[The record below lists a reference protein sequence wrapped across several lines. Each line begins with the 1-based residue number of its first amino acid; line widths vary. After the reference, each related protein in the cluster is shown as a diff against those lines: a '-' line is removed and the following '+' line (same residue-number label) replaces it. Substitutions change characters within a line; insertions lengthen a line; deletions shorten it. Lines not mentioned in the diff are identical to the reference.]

1 MARRT
6 LEPSLP
12 PEVAMGRLLCLVGR
26 HDWLRRRDTVVD
38 GTGGVHQVCHRC
50 GKERVRYRPPP
61 PAGVVTHFAG

>member
-1 MARRT
+1 
-6 LEPSLP
+6 
-12 PEVAMGRLLCLVGR
+12 MGRLLCLVGR